1 MYQEK
6 VTTKPCSNCFSSKPK
21 NHTSIVGSGKILCLN
36 QKSYGL
42 RLSLLVLIS
51 CMYLFSSVLMA
62 ADDSCKICHAQ
73 LSQKHQAT
81 PHGYAEVSCESCHGD
96 GISHLKAPNS
106 NNITSFS
113 MSPVSDNEPY
123 EVCSNCHKGSHSAQL
138 NAHSAAGITCGNC
151 HSTHATDEEQIKT
164 LDLPIHLSRLSPG
177 SSKCYECHQDSFSQF
192 EFNESHRLAEGVVE
206 CTSCHDPH
214 QPEIGMK
221 LGGFKQSVC
230 SECHADL
237 TGPFVHEHAASR
249 IDGCAACH
257 EPHGS
262 PNRHMLKIQQVGAL
276 CYSCHADAPQ
286 FHIGFSPS
294 APPRF
299 DENTVCTNCHVT
311 IHGSNLDADFLR

>member
-1 MYQEK
+1 MLNQEK
-6 VTTKPCSNCFSSKPK
+6 ITTNPCANY
-21 NHTSIVGSGKILCLN
+21 LL
-36 QKSYGL
+36 QKSFFYRWGL
-42 RLSLLVLIS
+42 
-51 CMYLFSSVLMA
+51 LFSVGFLYLYSSALMA
-62 ADDSCKICHAQ
+62 ADESCKMCHAQ
-73 LSQKHQAT
+73 LSLIHQTT

-96 GISHLKAPNS
+96 GEAHVKAPS
-106 NNITSFS
+106 SDNITSFS
-113 MSPVSDNEPY
+113 MPSDSTTEAY
-123 EVCSNCHKGSHSAQL
+123 EVCSNCHKSSHSIQN
-138 NAHSAAGITCGNC
+138 NAHSAAGLTCGHC
-151 HSTHATDEEQIKT
+151 HSTHTTDEQQLKA
-164 LDLPIHLSRLSPG
+164 LNLPNHWSRLTPG
-177 SSKCYECHQDSFSQF
+177 SSMCYECHQDSFSQF
-192 EFNESHRLAEGVVE
+192 EFNERHRLAEGVVA

-214 QPEIGMK
+214 QPEIGMQ

-230 SECHADL
+230 SDCHADL

-311 IHGSNLDADFLR
+311 IHGSNLDADFLK